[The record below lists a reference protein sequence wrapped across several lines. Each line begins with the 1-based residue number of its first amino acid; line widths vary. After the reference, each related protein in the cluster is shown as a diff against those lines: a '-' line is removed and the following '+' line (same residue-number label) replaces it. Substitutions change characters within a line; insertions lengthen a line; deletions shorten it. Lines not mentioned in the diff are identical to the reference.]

1 MNSKQIKKLR
11 RLVKPLQVEWL
22 QSILPEDQG
31 KVITVDNVEE
41 LMPDQTHAFGNRQMH
56 LSFMSDKWVM
66 KILKAN
72 PYITTYK
79 ELAEINEQQQQRM
92 DFTIHGLTIHQPG
105 FFKPTPFTKEHTQNK
120 TFRKNPF
127 TY

>member
-1 MNSKQIKKLR
+1 VSSKQIKKLR
-11 RLVKPLQVEWL
+11 KLIKPLQVEWL
-22 QSILPEDQG
+22 KSILPEDQG
-31 KVITVDNVEE
+31 NVITVDNVEQ

-79 ELAEINEQQQQRM
+79 ELEEVNKQEQHKYLDRR
-92 DFTIHGLTIHQPG
+92 F
-105 FFKPTPFTKEHTQNK
+105 
-120 TFRKNPF
+120 
-127 TY
+127 